1 MEAIKAVVGKALPLG
16 YNHVDT
22 DQIAPSDCVK
32 FSTRVDLSDFLFKDW
47 RENPDFIMNDTRYD
61 NSVILIAGENFG
73 CGSSREHAPWALQ
86 DYGFKAIIASSFAD
100 IFKNNCS
107 KVGLL
112 TISLSESELEALT
125 KIVKNDPSTVI
136 EVSLENCTVTCKDFK
151 SSFAINENIRQKL
164 LNGLNDI
171 EMTLLYDKEI
181 TEFENSMVSYLRR

>member
-1 MEAIKAVVGKALPLG
+1 MEAIKAVIGKALPLS

-47 RENPDFIMNDTRYD
+47 RENPDFIMNDTRYN
-61 NSVILIAGENFG
+61 NSNILIAGENFG

-112 TISLSESELEALT
+112 TISLSKSELEQLT
-125 KIVKNDPSTVI
+125 QIVKSNPSTII
-136 EVSLENCTVTCKDFK
+136 EVSLENCTVNCQGFK
-151 SSFAINENIRQKL
+151 ASFEINENIRHKL

-171 EMTLLYDKEI
+171 EMTLLNDTEI
-181 TEFENSMVSYLRR
+181 TKFENSMVSYLCR